1 MGFVTFTTRSA
12 MNKAIELNGEEHMGR
27 ALKVEESLKSGG
39 GDRGGNKSFG
49 KQNGSNNKNNF
60 QSNGNAAIET
70 PTLFIGGL
78 SYQSTSDSISS
89 FFSSIGDVQ
98 SARVVTD
105 KETGNVIIFLFSLED
120 LDTLSSL
127 MQRQPK
133 KPTNNLMDVSLM
145 EEELDQTQQLKET
158 EQTTTSE
165 EILEEIEETL
175 VETVE
180 ISEVIKEDSEEENIK
195 IPQLL

>member
-1 MGFVTFTTRSA
+1 MSFNAFDGDVRDLFSECGTISNLKLLTRPDGKPKGMGFVTFTTRSA

-39 GDRGGNKSFG
+39 GGDRGGNKSFG
-49 KQNGSNNKNNF
+49 KQNGNNNRNNF
-60 QSNGNAAIET
+60 QSNGNATIET

-127 MQRQPK
+127 M
-133 KPTNNLMDVSLM
+133 
-145 EEELDQTQQLKET
+145 
-158 EQTTTSE
+158 
-165 EILEEIEETL
+165 
-175 VETVE
+175 
-180 ISEVIKEDSEEENIK
+180 
-195 IPQLL
+195 